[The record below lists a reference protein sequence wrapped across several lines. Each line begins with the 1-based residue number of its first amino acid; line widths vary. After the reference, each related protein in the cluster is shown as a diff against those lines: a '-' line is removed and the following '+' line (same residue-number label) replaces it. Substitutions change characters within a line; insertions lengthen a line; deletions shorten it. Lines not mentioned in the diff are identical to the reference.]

1 MDRIIICT
9 ITTLAIIT
17 TPFISTLCSGHS
29 SPHRP
34 RSPRVAVHTSGSPG
48 SGSVYE
54 KKAEEHHHYVPRRPV
69 PGSQGATEPILTHD
83 KQLLHDKEHLKED
96 LGDWVFADGKE
107 LTPEEMEFHYFK
119 MHDFDNNS
127 MLDGLE
133 ILQAI
138 SHILP
143 VTDVDESVDLSEKN
157 MEGSAGEKVASPSLT
172 GGIPVENPKSRVEAE
187 IKRAELLQQRQEDF
201 DYYIDLIDK
210 VLEEDDL
217 NKDGYLSYFEYVAGR
232 RRDEREEK
240 AKAQAAVHSAH
251 TKLTK

>member
-1 MDRIIICT
+1 MNRAIICIMTLAT
-9 ITTLAIIT
+9 ITS
-17 TPFISTLCSGHS
+17 PFLPTLCSGHS

-34 RSPRVAVHTSGSPG
+34 RGPRVAVHTSGSPG
-48 SGSVYE
+48 SGSAYE
-54 KKAEEHHHYVPRRPV
+54 KKADEHQHYVPRRPV
-69 PGSQGATEPILTHD
+69 PGSQGIRTEPILTHD

-143 VTDVDESVDLSEKN
+143 MTDVDETVDVTQN
-157 MEGSAGEKVASPSLT
+157 DVEGSTGEKVATSSST
-172 GGIPVENPKSRVEAE
+172 GGIPVENPKSRLEAE
-187 IKRAELLQQRQEDF
+187 IKRAELIQQRQEDF

-210 VLEEDDL
+210 VLDEDDL

-232 RRDEREEK
+232 RRDERDEK
-240 AKAQAAVHSAH
+240 AKAQAAVHSGHA
-251 TKLTK
+251 KLSK